1 MGIIVKKRDG
11 RVVEFDV
18 TRITKAISKAMN
30 EVGKLDEVKASQL
43 ADKVTKSLK
52 GGEETVEHIQDI
64 VEKVLMAS
72 SLKDVARAY
81 IIYREK
87 RNRARKATSNQVIAD
102 IIAAKKNDITREN
115 ANMNADTPAGMMMKI
130 ASESS
135 KSYVDEMLLS
145 SDVADA
151 VKKNILHIHDK
162 DYYPTRSLTCIQS
175 PIDRIL
181 EQGFV
186 AGHGESRGA
195 KRIETAS
202 ILAAVSLQT
211 TQNEQHGGQ
220 AIPAFD
226 FYMAPYVRKSY
237 IEEIEKLASF
247 THADLSSLKEEPVE
261 EYVFAPTDDILGTIQ
276 RAKQHAINMTV
287 HRVHQSMEAFIHN
300 MNTIHSRGGR
310 VA

>member
-1 MGIIVKKRDG
+1 
-11 RVVEFDV
+11 
-18 TRITKAISKAMN
+18 
-30 EVGKLDEVKASQL
+30 
-43 ADKVTKSLK
+43 
-52 GGEETVEHIQDI
+52 
-64 VEKVLMAS
+64 
-72 SLKDVARAY
+72 
-81 IIYREK
+81 
-87 RNRARKATSNQVIAD
+87 
-102 IIAAKKNDITREN
+102 
-115 ANMNADTPAGMMMKI
+115 MMKI